1 MAQCISVHTWNCI
14 TMPIHCMYIS
24 DTIRVQCIP
33 MCTQNCINTVILFL
47 YTFHTIWVLFTQCGY
62 FYIECS
68 ADQRIATTTWTVV
81 VVVVWWFLNTLT
93 NTLIWHPYFWHWAS
107 GWCVCLHRMII
118 TMSTRSVT
126 AAAVDGECR
135 YRSTRT
141 GASPRHRSVR
151 RSEDSSVVSASASCS
166 SLVRW

>member
-1 MAQCISVHTWNCI
+1 MAQCISVLTQNHI

-33 MCTQNCINTVILFL
+33 MCTQNCINTVILFV
-47 YTFHTIWVLFTQCGY
+47 YTFHTIWVLFTHWV
-62 FYIECS
+62 FLDWMLSRS
-68 ADQRIATTTWTVV
+68 ADRYDYMNGCGGGCVV
-81 VVVVWWFLNTLT
+81 VPQHANY
-93 NTLIWHPYFWHWAS
+93 TLIWHPCFWYSAS

-118 TMSTRSVT
+118 TTSTRSVT
-126 AAAVDGECR
+126 AAVVDGECR

-141 GASPRHRSVR
+141 GASPRHLSVR